1 MSWYWIVLIVFIYM
15 ILAIFTG
22 ALWDDTLL
30 NDNELSTVAGV
41 LWPITL
47 PAIAIVGMLYL
58 CSVAIELLAEISTRR
73 KKENDNHTKITNA

>member
-22 ALWDDTLL
+22 ALWNGTLL

-58 CSVAIELLAEISTRR
+58 CSVSIELLAKILTRR
-73 KKENDNHTKITNA
+73 KKERK